1 MMYNML
7 KSLWGQTIHRFNVS
21 ETILLA
27 IVPTS
32 QQMLK
37 VYNEHYPLS
46 EVVEDLWDQ
55 KKSEH
60 FLWFKGRVDKN

>member
-1 MMYNML
+1 VVGNIFGFGYGVANLQSQLKMGYDYIVYNML
-7 KSLWGQTIHRFNVS
+7 KILWGQTTHRFNVS

-37 VYNEHYPLS
+37 VYHLCS
-46 EVVEDLWDQ
+46 Q
-55 KKSEH
+55 
-60 FLWFKGRVDKN
+60 